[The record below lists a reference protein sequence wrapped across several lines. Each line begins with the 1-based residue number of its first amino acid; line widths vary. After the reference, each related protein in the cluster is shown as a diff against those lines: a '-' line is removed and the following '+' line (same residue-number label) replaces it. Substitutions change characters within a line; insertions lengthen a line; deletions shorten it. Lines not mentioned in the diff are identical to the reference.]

1 MWHTS
6 RRTLGIGLA
15 LALAATAL
23 SGPTV
28 LAFPAPADTT
38 TFAPDSIQPPL
49 PGPPTHSLPH
59 PVAPF
64 ESPLEAVLRSVDQ
77 NRDSIVRS
85 PETDRYVRVPA
96 F

>member
-15 LALAATAL
+15 LALTATAL
-23 SGPTV
+23 SGPSV

-38 TFAPDSIQPPL
+38 TFGPDSVVPPL
-49 PGPPTHSLPH
+49 PGPPTHSLPR
-59 PVAPF
+59 PIAPF
-64 ESPLEAVLRSVDQ
+64 ESPLEAMLRSVDQ
-77 NRDSIVRS
+77 DWDSIVRS
-85 PETDRYVRVPA
+85 PETGRYVRVPA